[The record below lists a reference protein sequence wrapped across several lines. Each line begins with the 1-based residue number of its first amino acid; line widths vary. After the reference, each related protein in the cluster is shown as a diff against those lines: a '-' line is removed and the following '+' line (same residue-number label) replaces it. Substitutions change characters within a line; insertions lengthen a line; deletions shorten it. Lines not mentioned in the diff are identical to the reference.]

1 MTNGYL
7 IIINHHGNIMT
18 PRQRQEVQERWDSQS
33 LQTYKIYQDFL
44 QLIIALP
51 ADLRDKHRSSI
62 NWITDAIERHYEDE
76 IGHAENLLNYSE
88 A

>member
-62 NWITDAIERHYEDE
+62 NWITDAIESHYEDE

>member
-44 QLIIALP
+44 QLIISLP

-62 NWITDAIERHYEDE
+62 NWITDAIESHYEDE